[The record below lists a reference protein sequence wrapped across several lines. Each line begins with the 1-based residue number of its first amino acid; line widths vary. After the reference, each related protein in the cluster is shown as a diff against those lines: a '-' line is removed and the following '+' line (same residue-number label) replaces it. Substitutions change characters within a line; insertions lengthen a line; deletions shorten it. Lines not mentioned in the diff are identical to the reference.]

1 MSSELNQKLADIQ
14 LIITDVD
21 GVLTDGAIYIG
32 HDDVELKKFCVADG
46 SAVALLRT
54 AGIKLAFISGRYSKA
69 TERRA
74 KELKVS
80 DVFNGTINKLTPYE
94 SLKSKYNLTDDQIV
108 YIGDDLIDIPVM
120 KKVGVPIAVEN
131 AYPPVKR
138 VAVYTTKASGGN
150 GALREAVE
158 WILKQQNRLTT
169 VFEKLELEIHS
180 TGK

>member
-1 MSSELNQKLADIQ
+1 MSSELHQKLADIQ
-14 LIITDVD
+14 LIISDVD
-21 GVLTDGAIYIG
+21 GVLTDGSLYIG
-32 HDDVELKKFCVADG
+32 QGDVELKKFCVADG
-46 SAVALLRT
+46 AAVALLRA

-94 SLKSKYNLTDDQIV
+94 LLKSKYNLKDNQIV

-120 KKVGVPIAVEN
+120 KKVGVPIAVKN

-150 GALREAVE
+150 GAMREAVE

-169 VFEKLELEIHS
+169 ILEKLELEIHLS
-180 TGK
+180 GK